1 MAYKDINTVMAS
13 QRELIEV
20 IGSFTPKIVRI
31 PLRRDRWCGDGS
43 AAED

>member
-1 MAYKDINTVMAS
+1 MAS

-20 IGSFTPKIVRI
+20 IGALTPKIVRM
-31 PLRRDRWCGDGS
+31 CGDGS